1 MQLGLRVVSRA
12 LKTGF
17 GKDVRMVA
25 MLLGGV
31 VALEAGAQPYAFIS
45 APEGSAV
52 HVVNLADFSLEQ
64 SITGLGDEPSD
75 MVLSPDRTRLY
86 LSSWRLQSGGSQIGL
101 IYAIDTRSRLVVA
114 ERELGENQARAIAL
128 SPDGSVVYA
137 WALSG
142 AEERALVRLDAQDL
156 TVVDSTALP
165 LPDCRNTLYN
175 SMRVHS
181 DGRVFLL
188 GCASGVKWFDPATTL
203 LEDVPGDVW
212 GSELLGFSPDGSEL
226 YLADLRT
233 PDNAAQSR
241 LTSLDIAT
249 GQDQR
254 FAYAMPLG
262 DPYPQ
267 MASYPRR
274 LLWVQRPADPLNEPT
289 PVVLFGP
296 GGALGFAQV
305 FGLASWGELQ
315 QAPALGNRRILASEV
330 VGDSA
335 GYSQGP
341 MAATD
346 DGSRLIVTGGSGT
359 RLFDSQTLAP
369 MGNVLNLPGLGNG
382 ALVDVEIAPFPPQ
395 RIFLNGF
402 ES

>member
-1 MQLGLRVVSRA
+1 MSA
-12 LKTGF
+12 LLF
-17 GKDVRMVA
+17 
-25 MLLGGV
+25 GGV
-31 VALEAGAQPYAFIS
+31 VAMNAGAQPYAFIS
-45 APEGSAV
+45 APQGSAV

-64 SITGLGDEPSD
+64 SITGLADEPSD
-75 MVLSPDRTRLY
+75 MVLSPDRTHLY
-86 LSSWRLQSGGSQIGL
+86 LSSWRFQSGGSNVGL
-101 IYAIDTRSRLVVA
+101 IYAIDTRSRRVVA
-114 ERELGENQARAIAL
+114 ERELGQHQARAIAM
-128 SPDGSVVYA
+128 SPDGLVVYA
-137 WALSG
+137 WALTG
-142 AEERALVRLDAQDL
+142 TDERALVRLHAQDL
-156 TVVDSTALP
+156 TVIDSTALP

-175 SMRVHS
+175 SMRLHP

-188 GCASGVKWFDPATTL
+188 GCASGVKWFDPATGL

-233 PDNAAQSR
+233 PVNAAQSR

-254 FAYAMPLG
+254 FAYAMPSG

-267 MASYPRR
+267 MSSYPRR
-274 LLWVQRPADPLNEPT
+274 LLWVQRPADPLNEPA
-289 PVVLFGP
+289 PIVLFGP

-315 QAPALGNRRILASEV
+315 QAPATGNRRILASEV
-330 VGDSA
+330 VGDGA

-341 MAATD
+341 MVASD

-369 MGNVLNLPGLGNG
+369 VGNVLDLPGLGNG

-395 RIFLNGF
+395 WIFSSGF
-402 ES
+402 EL